1 MLPEKL
7 GKGRAACCLAL
18 RQGTLMPSVL
28 LKGQGSPNPTL
39 THSREA
45 FQLPAQTKE
54 IRGRGENG
62 ETEIRFLHH
71 T

>member
-7 GKGRAACCLAL
+7 GQGPAACFPAL
-18 RQGTLMPSVL
+18 WQDTPMPSVL

-39 THSREA
+39 THSHEA

-54 IRGRGENG
+54 IRERRENG
-62 ETEIRFLHH
+62 KTEICFLHQ

>member
-7 GKGRAACCLAL
+7 GKGRAACFLAL
-18 RQGTLMPSVL
+18 WQGTPLPSVL
-28 LKGQGSPNPTL
+28 LKGQGSPHPTL
-39 THSREA
+39 THSHKA

-54 IRGRGENG
+54 IRERGENG
-62 ETEIRFLHH
+62 ETEICFLHQ